1 MVDGSFRDSLET
13 QPSEGDK
20 ERRDT
25 RHPGHRGT
33 PCKPG
38 PPART
43 QGRPASEAAGAM
55 PREAAGTKSSCIS
68 HRGEHRQALPSLSP
82 DPNWENQRTG
92 EQINS

>member
-25 RHPGHRGT
+25 QHPGHRGT

-38 PPART
+38 PPARSPGT
-43 QGRPASEAAGAM
+43 PGLGGGGGR
-55 PREAAGTKSSCIS
+55 C
-68 HRGEHRQALPSLSP
+68 RGRQ
-82 DPNWENQRTG
+82 RG
-92 EQINS
+92 